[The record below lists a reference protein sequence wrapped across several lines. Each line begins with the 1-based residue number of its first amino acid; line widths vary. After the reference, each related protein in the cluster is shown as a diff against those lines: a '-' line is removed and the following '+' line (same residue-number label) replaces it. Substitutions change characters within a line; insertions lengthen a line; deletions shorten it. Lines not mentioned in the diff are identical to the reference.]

1 MRGLG
6 KACAQCV
13 PRAARRLLAPRVVTS
28 VERHHSPHPPHA
40 PRREPARHTA
50 FLVLAAIALALL
62 AWQLSEV
69 FLLVFGGIVA
79 ATALRSLSVPLQRW
93 SGLSSGPAVAVAV
106 LVAIAIFGV
115 VGWLIGDRMAGQIE
129 ALRQRLPQALDAL
142 TAWLN
147 GHAIGLAILDLW
159 RDAKGGDLPWARVA
173 NAATLSL
180 KALASAFLM
189 LVLGIYLAANPPLYR
204 RGLLRLLPPSWRT
217 PVDDAL
223 VASGHAL
230 ARWLMGQAVSMSFVG
245 TTTAVGL
252 ALLRLPMALSLGIFA
267 ALLGFIPFFGA
278 ISSGVLAVVFAFV
291 QGPTQALYVAALVI
305 AIQQMENHLLVP
317 LIQRW
322 SVSLPPVL
330 SIIAAVVFGVL
341 FGVPGVIFAAPLM
354 VVSVEL
360 VRRLYLEEV
369 LEPNGPG

>member
-1 MRGLG
+1 MAESRLAVYGAIAANLAIATTKFIVAGVTGSSAMLSEGIHSTVDTGNGVLLLVGLHLS
-6 KACAQCV
+6 QR
-13 PRAARRLLAPRVVTS
+13 PPS
-28 VERHHSPHPPHA
+28 VEHP
-40 PRREPARHTA
+40 
-50 FLVLAAIALALL
+50 
-62 AWQLSEV
+62 
-69 FLLVFGGIVA
+69 FGHGKE
-79 ATALRSLSVPLQRW
+79 LYFWSLI
-93 SGLSSGPAVAVAV
+93 VAV
-106 LVAIAIFGV
+106 LVAIATFGV

-252 ALLRLPMALSLGIFA
+252 ALLGMPMALSLGIIA

-278 ISSGVLAVVFAFV
+278 ISSGVLAVVFALV
-291 QGPTQALYVAALVI
+291 LGPTLGLFVAALVI
-305 AIQQMENHLLVP
+305 AIKNL
-317 LIQRW
+317 
-322 SVSLPPVL
+322 
-330 SIIAAVVFGVL
+330 
-341 FGVPGVIFAAPLM
+341 
-354 VVSVEL
+354 
-360 VRRLYLEEV
+360 
-369 LEPNGPG
+369 